1 MLTQSNEQIKDCSAC
16 HARVDRQLL
25 RKTLAIVLAGGEG
38 NRMGALTRWRA
49 KPAVPFGGKFR
60 IIDFPLSNCVNSGI
74 KRICVLT
81 QYKAHSLIHN
91 FMRDE
96 IGEFIEIVP
105 AQMRVE
111 KSWYSGTADAVFQ
124 NLDIIRNHR
133 PEYVLILG
141 GDHVYKMDYGPLVT
155 DHVDRG
161 ADVSVVCLE
170 VPSNEA
176 YRFGVMAVDS
186 NMRVTGFVEKPEHP
200 PEIPGKPGLSLVS
213 MGIYVF
219 NQPFLREKL
228 LEDASLSDTSHDF
241 GKDILPRIFPE
252 HQVYAYPFTNP
263 EGVQSFWRDVGT
275 IDSYWDANMDLVRA
289 KPQLNLYDSNWPI
302 WSYQPQLPP
311 AKFVFNEESRR
322 GMAVDSLVSGGCI
335 ISGAMVNHSL
345 LFSGVRIEERSVV
358 TNSVIL
364 TNVQIGRGCEIHNAI
379 IDKNTVIPDG
389 TRIGVDEEEDRKR
402 FTVTDEKRIVL
413 VTPDALGQHF
423 HDPAA
428 DDS

>member
-1 MLTQSNEQIKDCSAC
+1 MNNHDSENH
-16 HARVDRQLL
+16 HARVDGLLL

-81 QYKAHSLIHN
+81 QYKAHSLIHHLKRAWN

-96 IGEFIEIVP
+96 IGEFVEIVP

-111 KSWYSGTADAVFQ
+111 KSWYSGTADAVYQ
-124 NLDIIRNHR
+124 NLDIIRNHN

-155 DHVDRG
+155 DHVDRE
-161 ADVSVVCLE
+161 ANVSVVCLE
-170 VPSNEA
+170 VPSSEA

-186 NMRVTGFVEKPEHP
+186 EMRVTGFVEKPEHP

-219 NQPFLREKL
+219 NKKFLRDKL
-228 LEDASLSDTSHDF
+228 IEDANDPNSSHDF
-241 GKDILPRIFPE
+241 GRDILPRIYPDFK
-252 HQVYAYPFTNP
+252 VYAYPFTNP
-263 EGVQSFWRDVGT
+263 EGIQSFWRDVGT
-275 IDSYWDANMDLVRA
+275 IESYWDANMDLVRLEP
-289 KPQLNLYDSNWPI
+289 KLDLYDSNWPI

-311 AKFVFNEESRR
+311 AKFVFNDDHRR

-335 ISGAMVNHSL
+335 VSGAEVVCSL
-345 LFSGVRIEERSVV
+345 LFSGVRIESYSQVINTVV
-358 TNSVIL
+358 L
-364 TNVQIGRGCEIHNAI
+364 TNVTIGKNCIIHNAI
-379 IDKNTVIPDG
+379 IDKNTIIPDG
-389 TRIGVDEEEDRKR
+389 TQIGVNEEEDRKR
-402 FTVTDEKRIVL
+402 FTVTDDKKIVL
-413 VTPDALGQHF
+413 VTPETMGQRF
-423 HDPAA
+423 HD
-428 DDS
+428 SEG